1 LTLSTTWAT
10 LDAYTEEEVHQVFVD
25 PVLLERVVIGG
36 LLTSIAIGVAF
47 GPELKRTLS
56 RVRAR
61 TSESSGVALEPESSA
76 S

>member
-1 LTLSTTWAT
+1 
-10 LDAYTEEEVHQVFVD
+10 VFVD

-61 TSESSGVALEPESSA
+61 TSESVALNPESTPS
-76 S
+76 

>member
-1 LTLSTTWAT
+1 
-10 LDAYTEEEVHQVFVD
+10 VHQVFVD

-61 TSESSGVALEPESSA
+61 TSESSVAALDPESTA

>member
-1 LTLSTTWAT
+1 
-10 LDAYTEEEVHQVFVD
+10 VFVD

-61 TSESSGVALEPESSA
+61 TSESSVAALDPESTA